1 MSTILSILIDRPRMT
16 KGAGALSRLFGA
28 CMDEIVR
35 YFVCRAA
42 VANLSAFDDRALRD
56 IGLVRCQV
64 ESAVHGFIARPD
76 RGRM

>member
-1 MSTILSILIDRPRMT
+1 MSTTHSTIVRPAITQR
-16 KGAGALSRLFGA
+16 ARAFSRFFRA
-28 CMDEIVR
+28 CVDEIVR